1 MRALAI
7 ASVLLIACS
16 QQPDTPQP
24 APTPPPPGPESHP
37 GSEAHPGPEHHVD
50 KAPYLP
56 SSLVEPND
64 RARAEQAKAD
74 VEAAVAA
81 GKPVHTIFGL
91 RSRSPTVAEALELQP
106 TDVVAD
112 IGAGTGGFELLLVE
126 GDYPFETLWAVDVDQ
141 DALTWFDWALAKA
154 APDARE
160 RVKTLHSSEQD
171 VLLKPETVDKALLLN
186 TPFYLTGEGV
196 VTTDPG
202 SLRCMKS
209 LVDSLRP
216 EGMLVMAERHVTHD
230 EDSVSLDDDPAVR
243 CAAMVSAFTGLG
255 LDLRDHRMVK
265 LDEPDRGAHCLVRLT
280 KPADLA
286 PILGDREIPEPGD
299 RPPRPE
305 EIAQ

>member
-1 MRALAI
+1 MRALAL
-7 ASVLLIACS
+7 ACVLSMACS
-16 QQPDTPQP
+16 RQPDTPQP
-24 APTPPPPGPESHP
+24 EPTPWPS
-37 GSEAHPGPEHHVD
+37 GSEAHRGPEHHVD

-81 GKPVHTIFGL
+81 GKPVHTVFGL
-91 RSRSPTVAEALELQP
+91 RSRSPIVVEALELEP

-126 GDYPFETLWAVDVDQ
+126 GDHPFETLWAVDVDQ

-154 APDARE
+154 APEARE

-171 VLLKPETVDKALLLN
+171 VLLPPQSVDKALLLN
-186 TPFYLTGEGV
+186 TPFYLTGNGA
-196 VTTDPG
+196 VTTNPA

-209 LVDSLRP
+209 LVDALRP
-216 EGMLVMAERHVTHD
+216 EGMLVMAERHVTND
-230 EDSVSLDDDPAVR
+230 EDSVSLEDDPAVR
-243 CAAMVSAFTGLG
+243 CGAMVSAFTSLG
-255 LDLRDHRMVK
+255 LELRDHRMVK

-280 KPADLA
+280 KPADLVSL
-286 PILGDREIPEPGD
+286 LGDREIPEPGD